1 MLSMRERADDIK
13 ALAYLCQQNKKKK
26 KKKKSTIRKKCVE
39 DRNTGGE

>member
-26 KKKKSTIRKKCVE
+26 KKKSTIRKKCVE